1 MLAVK
6 RRLCGWSAAPEG
18 GGAGWA
24 ETSAAWP
31 AALPP
36 YARRPCG
43 RKLPGAL
50 HALAMA
56 TAAETEAPSTD
67 ASWKSGGGGGG
78 GDDGMKPA
86 IPEPESSLQNG
97 GGGAGAGPEETAAA
111 EAARSHGHEQPQQT
125 SEAAA
130 AALPK
135 GAEEPERPFRR
146 SFQIPRKSREKKGG
160 ASLTSHPLFSLPSPS
175 IFH

>member
-1 MLAVK
+1 MGRDL
-6 RRLCGWSAAPEG
+6 G
-18 GGAGWA
+18 G
-24 ETSAAWP
+24 
-31 AALPP
+31 L
-36 YARRPCG
+36 ARRPSPLRPSTCG

-86 IPEPESSLQNG
+86 IPEPESSLQNGG